1 MSFFFFFSLMA
12 VRESIIEKGGTK
24 DLAYDKSGTF
34 LDSPKGN
41 GKDGCSVFEDP
52 SHFMGGG

>member
-1 MSFFFFFSLMA
+1 MA